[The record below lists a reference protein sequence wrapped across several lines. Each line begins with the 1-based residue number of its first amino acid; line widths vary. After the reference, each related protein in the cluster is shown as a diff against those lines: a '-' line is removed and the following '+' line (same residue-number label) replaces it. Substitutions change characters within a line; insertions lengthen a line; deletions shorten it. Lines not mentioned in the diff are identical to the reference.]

1 MSLLSKINF
10 RRILVLFLV
19 QVTLFVG
26 LAFGSG
32 NNSQASAQ
40 VLNRKTTSD
49 RTQEVFDET
58 KYEETKEKRREAQ
71 AERSEQAAEET
82 ADEDIAEKLNL
93 DESVPKSTKKF
104 FKQIQGKEPIIDKT
118 EPSNAED
125 YTTPRAM

>member
-1 MSLLSKINF
+1 MSLLSNISF
-10 RRILVLFLV
+10 RKILVIFLV
-19 QVTLFVG
+19 QVTLFLG

-32 NNSQASAQ
+32 NYSQASAQ

-49 RTQEVFDET
+49 STQNSFDEA
-58 KYEETKEKRREAQ
+58 KYEEAKARRREIQ
-71 AERSEQAAEET
+71 AERSEQAAEDT
-82 ADEDIAEKLNL
+82 ANENIAEKLNL

-104 FKQIQGKEPIIDKT
+104 VKQIQGKEPIIDKT

>member
-1 MSLLSKINF
+1 MSFLSKISF
-10 RRILVLFLV
+10 RGILVLFLV
-19 QVTLFVG
+19 QVTLFLG

-32 NNSQASAQ
+32 NNNQASAE
-40 VLNRKTTSD
+40 VLNRKANTD
-49 RTQEVFDET
+49 KTQEVFDES
-58 KYEETKEKRREAQ
+58 KYEEAKARRREAQ
-71 AERSEQAAEET
+71 AERSEQAAEDT
-82 ADEDIAEKLNL
+82 ANEDIAEKLNL